1 MISRVILAPRKAGD
15 IVADPIRIAVPGV
28 LSTRTFADDRCGTRM
43 ARPQGFVMTDPDL
56 AVTGDKN
63 KPRHGQNRNGR
74 GSG

>member
-1 MISRVILAPRKAGD
+1 MISLVILAPRKAGD
-15 IVADPIRIAVPGV
+15 RRRPDPDCRARRV
-28 LSTRTFADDRCGTRM
+28 STWTFADDRCGTRM

-63 KPRHGQNRNGR
+63 KPRHGQNRTGR